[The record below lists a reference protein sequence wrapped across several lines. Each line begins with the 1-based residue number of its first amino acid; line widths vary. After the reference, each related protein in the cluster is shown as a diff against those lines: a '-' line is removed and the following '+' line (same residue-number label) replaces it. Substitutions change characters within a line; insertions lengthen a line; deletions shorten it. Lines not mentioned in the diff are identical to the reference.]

1 MRRYQ
6 TESQRAS
13 GASSGSA
20 SACVSAG
27 SSNLAAFSRA
37 SPPLAG
43 PKERAAKIAT
53 RSTAAR
59 VETATRRAARNA
71 SESRAAATP
80 RARAGVA
87 SYVMPDPDFYTAAT
101 SHPWIY
107 AGAALAIAVVIA
119 QTVDRAIAKRGALVG
134 EVVTGGELSPATQTR
149 LRLIRR
155 LVFVLIV

>member
-27 SSNLAAFSRA
+27 SSNLSAFLRA
-37 SPPLAG
+37 SPPVAG
-43 PKERAAKIAT
+43 PKERAAKTAT

-71 SESRAAATP
+71 SESRAAAS
-80 RARAGVA
+80 ARTRVGVA
-87 SYVMPDPDFYTAAT
+87 SYAMRDVHLYTAAT
-101 SHPWIY
+101 TEDWIY
-107 AGAALAIAVVIA
+107 AGVALVVAFVIA
-119 QTVDRAIAKRGALVG
+119 QLADRAI
-134 EVVTGGELSPATQTR
+134 
-149 LRLIRR
+149 
-155 LVFVLIV
+155 